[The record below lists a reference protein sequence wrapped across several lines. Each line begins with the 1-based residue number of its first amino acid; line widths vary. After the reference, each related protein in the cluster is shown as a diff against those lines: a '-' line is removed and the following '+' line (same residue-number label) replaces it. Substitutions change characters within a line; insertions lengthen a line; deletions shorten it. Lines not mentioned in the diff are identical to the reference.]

1 MLPGP
6 RPFDVRIPG
15 LGSGAGRTTMQ
26 PQTTQPQT
34 MQSQDILKLLFDAL
48 IAKQTANVPAPT
60 TEGAAT
66 VNTSQLLQA
75 IVAGLSGKQ
84 LPTPIAGSPA
94 PPSDTVPPVLSPI
107 DNWLGGEALAGK
119 KTALSI
125 FAYAGL
131 AIFQALGVAGTA
143 TGTTRHADGAD
154 PDHADRGLRRTRRH
168 RQDRPGGADAGA
180 HRRATSRFILASSL
194 RPLALR

>member
-1 MLPGP
+1 
-6 RPFDVRIPG
+6 
-15 LGSGAGRTTMQ
+15 MQ
-26 PQTTQPQT
+26 PQRTQAQT
-34 MQSQDILKLLFDAL
+34 IQSQEILKLLFDAL
-48 IAKQTANVPAPT
+48 IAKQTPNVPAAT

-84 LPTPIAGSPA
+84 LPTPIVGSPA
-94 PPSDTVPPVLSPI
+94 SPSGTVPPVLSPI

-143 TGTTRHADGAD
+143 TGTTATPTGQILTTLIA
-154 PDHADRGLRRTRRH
+154 AFGGLGGIAKIDRVVQMLGLIAA
-168 RQDRPGGADAGA
+168 RPP
-180 HRRATSRFILASSL
+180 ASS
-194 RPLALR
+194 

>member
-1 MLPGP
+1 
-6 RPFDVRIPG
+6 
-15 LGSGAGRTTMQ
+15 MQ
-26 PQTTQPQT
+26 PQRTQAQT
-34 MQSQDILKLLFDAL
+34 IQSQEILKLLFDAL
-48 IAKQTANVPAPT
+48 IAKQTPNVPAST

-84 LPTPIAGSPA
+84 LPTPIVGSPA
-94 PPSDTVPPVLSPI
+94 SPSGTVPPVLSPI

-143 TGTTRHADGAD
+143 TGTTATPTGQILTTLIA
-154 PDHADRGLRRTRRH
+154 AFGGTRRH
-168 RQDRPGGADAGA
+168 RQDRSGGADAGA
-180 HRRATSRFILASSL
+180 DRRPTSRFILASSL
-194 RPLALR
+194 RPPALR